1 MLGGDPAENADITRR
16 ILSGEKGPR
25 RNVVVLNAAAA
36 LVAADQAANFQEGI
50 NQAGAAIDT
59 GAAIGKLEQLVEYT
73 RKNG

>member
-1 MLGGDPAENADITRR
+1 VENADITRR

-36 LVAADQAANFQEGI
+36 LVAADKAANFHEGI
-50 NQAGAAIDT
+50 KQAEAAIDT
-59 GAAIGKLEQLVEYT
+59 GAATDKLEQLVEYT